1 MFCVCDSEPKRAK
14 RAEARAACVVSEY
27 GEPKRSGG
35 ERGGASWFVQA
46 GLDIERS
53 ECERERG

>member
-1 MFCVCDSEPKRAK
+1 VCDSEPKRAK